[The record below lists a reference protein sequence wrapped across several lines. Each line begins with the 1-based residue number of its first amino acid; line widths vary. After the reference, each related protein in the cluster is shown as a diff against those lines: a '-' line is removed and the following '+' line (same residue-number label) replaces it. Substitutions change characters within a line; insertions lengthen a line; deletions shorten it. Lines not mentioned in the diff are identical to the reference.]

1 MNGRK
6 DKGQILKEMEALK
19 KDEDLIYL
27 DDAFCAYILEQ
38 TNYVKAKAEMIEN
51 LVSGFKEKT
60 GILPAGM
67 IPSHDLINE
76 LSKAVN
82 YLEKAHTRLAI
93 ELVRLK
99 SMQTFQQAYS
109 SEELPKVNDPD
120 PDVSVV

>member
-1 MNGRK
+1 MNEEERK
-6 DKGQILKEMEALK
+6 RAILEKMEALK
-19 KDEDLIYL
+19 TDEDLIYL
-27 DDAFCAYILEQ
+27 DDVFCAYILEQ

-60 GILPAGM
+60 GVLPAGL

-82 YLEKAHTRLAI
+82 YLEKTHTRLAI

-109 SEELPKVNDPD
+109 SEELSKVNNPD